1 MNFILSE
8 IGRSITGF
16 NFQDI
21 IRNTILI
28 YSVAGLVFILALWSV
43 ISSIIKKKKEKGFL
57 GRGMNLALFLVTLPR
72 RIKEEGGKEI
82 TLQEHLKTAEQ
93 FYSSLA
99 GIKEPDFFKKW
110 FLGNPAFVFEIAVS
124 RAGEEIY
131 FYVACPRSV
140 SSIMEKEIL
149 AFWPKSQI
157 QAVPDYNIFNPS
169 GVAVA
174 SELSLSKSALLPLK
188 SYKEFGVDPLS
199 AITSVFTK
207 LVKGTEGA
215 AIQILVRSG
224 KASLRGAAEKVTR
237 SLQAGEKLEKAIHNT
252 KSSAGVAGLLS
263 EIADTFMQKPP
274 TQPKEMTGNAPAP
287 GPSPLQQNTI
297 AAISEKSSQPLF
309 DVNIRIIA
317 SAPTETKAQSILEQL
332 ESAFEQLGSPA
343 LNQFKFKNIRGA
355 DLKKL
360 FYKFAFRIFSE
371 KKTML
376 LSSGE
381 LAGIFHFPS
390 PGLLTPNIKW
400 LKTRQAPPP
409 ANLPQEG
416 LIIGKNVF
424 RDESRDI
431 RILDDDRRRH
441 FYIIGQ
447 TGTGKS
453 VLLQEMVRQ
462 DIEAGK
468 GVCLID
474 PHGDLAEKVLSLV
487 PASRAED
494 VVYFNPGDISRPL
507 GLNMLEF
514 DPQFPEAKTFV
525 VNEMIEIFEKLY
537 NLKALGFGGPIF
549 EQYMRNALLLIME
562 DPESGST
569 MVEIPRVLSDVEFR
583 KYKLSKCK
591 NIVVK
596 NFWEKEAEK
605 AGGEAA
611 LANMVPYITS
621 KMNVF
626 IANDL
631 VRPIIAQQKSAFN
644 LREIMDGGK
653 ILIINLSKGRL
664 GDMNSYLLGM
674 ILVGKILIAAFSRAD
689 VPEEKRKDFY
699 LYIDEFHNVTTQTI
713 TKALAEARKYRL
725 SLTFGHQFIGQLDE
739 ETKKAIFGNVG
750 SMLVFRVGPDDAKYL
765 ITEFAP
771 VFDEEDL
778 VNIDNYNAALRLLI
792 KGETS
797 QPFNIATYPPSQG
810 NPKVAD
816 LIKEYCRAKYG
827 KDRAKVEEELYARL
841 QKNSPVL

>member
-1 MNFILSE
+1 MDFS
-8 IGRSITGF
+8 
-16 NFQDI
+16 FQ
-21 IRNTILI
+21 NTILI
-28 YSVAGLVFILALWSV
+28 YSVAGLALVLTLYTILSL
-43 ISSIIKKKKEKGFL
+43 ILKKKKEKGFL
-57 GRGMNLALFLVTLPR
+57 AKGMNLALFLVTLPQ
-72 RIKEEGGKEI
+72 RIKGEEEKKI
-82 TLQEHLKTAEQ
+82 TLEEHLKTAEQ
-93 FYSSLA
+93 FYSSLV
-99 GIKEPDFFKKW
+99 GIREPNFFKRW
-110 FLGNPAFVFEIAVS
+110 FLGNPSFVFEIAVH
-124 RAGEEIY
+124 RVGEEIY
-131 FYVACPRSV
+131 FYVACPRSI
-140 SSIMEKEIL
+140 SGIIEKEIL
-149 AFWPKSQI
+149 AFWPKAQV
-157 QAVPDYNIFNPS
+157 QPVTDYNIFNPS
-169 GVAVA
+169 GAAAGNEVYLA
-174 SELSLSKSALLPLK
+174 KSAVLPLK
-188 SYKEFGVDPLS
+188 NYKEFSADPLS

-207 LVKGTEGA
+207 LAREGEGA
-215 AIQILVRSG
+215 AIQILARLSRS
-224 KASLRGAAEKVTR
+224 SLREA
-237 SLQAGEKLEKAIHNT
+237 SEKAV
-252 KSSAGVAGLLS
+252 KSIYEKGTVGEAVYGTSSDAGVFGFLRDVGATLYSKPKIG
-263 EIADTFMQKPP
+263 EMQQMPAAPP
-274 TQPKEMTGNAPAP
+274 SLG
-287 GPSPLQQNTI
+287 PLQQNTI
-297 AAISEKSSQPLF
+297 AAVSEKSSQPLF
-309 DVNIRIIA
+309 DVNLRIVA
-317 SAPTETKAQSILEQL
+317 SAPTETRTQSILEQL
-332 ESAFEQLGSPA
+332 QSAFEQFGSPA
-343 LNQFKFKNIRGA
+343 LNHFKFKKLRGGS
-355 DLKKL
+355 LKKL
-360 FYKFAFRIFSE
+360 FYDFSFRLFKE
-371 KKTML
+371 KEAIL

-381 LAGIFHFPS
+381 LASIFHFPS
-390 PGLLTPNIKW
+390 SDLLTPHIKW
-400 LKTRQAPPP
+400 LKVRQAPPP
-409 ANLPQEG
+409 ANMPEDG
-416 LIIGKNVF
+416 LIVGKNIF
-424 RDESRDI
+424 RDQERDV

-441 FYIIGQ
+441 FYAIGQ

-453 VLLQEMVRQ
+453 VLLQEMIKQ

-494 VVYFNPGDISRPL
+494 VIYFNPGDIERPI
-507 GLNMLEF
+507 GLNMLEY
-514 DPQFPEAKTFV
+514 DPKFPEAKTFV

-562 DPESGST
+562 DPDSGST
-569 MVEIPRVLSDVEFR
+569 LIEIPRVLSDQEFR

-631 VRPIIAQQKSAFN
+631 VRPIISQQKSAFN
-644 LREIMDGGK
+644 LREVMDEGK

-674 ILVGKILIAAFSRAD
+674 IIVGKILIASFSRAD
-689 VPEEKRKDFY
+689 LPEEKRRDFY

-725 SLTFGHQFIGQLDE
+725 NMIFSHQYIGQLDE

-750 SMLVFRVGPDDAKYL
+750 SMMVFRVGPDDAKYL

-797 QPFNIATYPPSQG
+797 QPFNIITYPPSPG
-810 NPKVAD
+810 NPKVAQ
-816 LIKEYCRAKYG
+816 LIKEYCRTKYG
-827 KDRAKVEEELYARL
+827 KDRAKVEDELYSRL
-841 QKNSPVL
+841 QKDSSVL